1 MEFVLDK
8 KPKSPI
14 IIDGFPGLGLVG
26 TIATEFLIEHLG
38 AKEVGRVKGN
48 EFPPLVAVHDKKIV
62 RSVGIFYDEKTNIMI
77 LHVISGATGMEWQ
90 LADELI
96 NKAKMLKAHEIISL
110 ESVGVPAGE
119 ESEVAKA
126 FYYTNK
132 KENEKK
138 LEKAGVE
145 PLKEG
150 IIMGVTGALMQRVG
164 KEIPFTSIFAETYSG
179 LPDSKAAAKLIEVLD
194 KYLGLAVDPKP
205 LMESAARFEQKLRNL
220 LEKSKQ
226 ATTEQQKKKLSYV
239 G

>member
-1 MEFVLDK
+1 VEFILDK
-8 KPKSPI
+8 KPKEPI

-38 AKEVGRVKGN
+38 AKEIGRIKGN
-48 EFPPLVAVHDKKIV
+48 EFPPLVAVHDRKIV

-90 LADELI
+90 IADALI
-96 NKAKMLKAHEIISL
+96 EKAKQLNAKEIISL

-119 ESEVAKA
+119 ESDVSRA

-138 LEKAGVE
+138 LEKAGVQA
-145 PLKEG
+145 LKEG

-164 KEIPFTSIFAETYSG
+164 KEIPFTSVFAETHSG
-179 LPDSKAAAKLIEVLD
+179 LPDSKAAAKLIEVID
-194 KYLGLAVDPKP
+194 KYLNLDVDPKP
-205 LMESAARFEQKLRNL
+205 LLESAAKFEQKLKLL
-220 LEKSKQ
+220 LEKSKT
-226 ATTEQQKKKLSYV
+226 AVTEQQKKKLSYV